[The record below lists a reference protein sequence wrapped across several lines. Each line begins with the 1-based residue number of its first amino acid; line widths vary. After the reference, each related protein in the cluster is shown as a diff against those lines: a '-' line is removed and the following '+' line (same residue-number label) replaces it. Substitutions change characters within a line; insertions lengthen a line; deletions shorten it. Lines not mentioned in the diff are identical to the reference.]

1 MLAVTLLLGVVAF
14 VALRGPS
21 GSATPSGPLLRFEP
35 ARVVSLQLRRSDTD
49 PPESIERVGDEWLVR
64 VGATTWPASGQTLQA
79 GLRVLAS
86 LEPDRPE
93 PSPAGLEHAPTLTIT
108 LDQGPAQRLRI
119 APTPVGG
126 LVLAIGSSDAPTGT
140 GPARQAAGW
149 VSADVHAMLVAS
161 GLRAWR
167 DPAAIPG
174 LGPSVW
180 RIALRAGNADL
191 ELARQQGRWS
201 IRSPI
206 QAPADP
212 EAVDRLVRHLASIIV
227 ADFRD
232 SGAAPLSQEAA
243 SVEVESAERL
253 EPGVPPRSVVR
264 RLVVG
269 AATDLGGRTV
279 EARSE
284 VERSGVPPESR
295 VLAVLA
301 QPLAELRADASAFVS
316 RRSIDAP
323 AADVGRIEVT
333 ACDGGSSS
341 VVART
346 LDGWTLDD
354 RPLTGDDLTL
364 VQGLVLLLATAPSSR
379 ITVGDP
385 AALVRP
391 VCLRLSTI
399 AGTPLAEATIGLNA
413 DGRVAVRVGAV
424 TRVYTEPAAATAHA
438 WLEARLAP
446 R

>member
-1 MLAVTLLLGVVAF
+1 M
-14 VALRGPS
+14 
-21 GSATPSGPLLRFEP
+21 
-35 ARVVSLQLRRSDTD
+35 
-49 PPESIERVGDEWLVR
+49 
-64 VGATTWPASGQTLQA
+64 
-79 GLRVLAS
+79 
-86 LEPDRPE
+86 
-93 PSPAGLEHAPTLTIT
+93 
-108 LDQGPAQRLRI
+108 
-119 APTPVGG
+119 
-126 LVLAIGSSDAPTGT
+126 
-140 GPARQAAGW
+140 
-149 VSADVHAMLVAS
+149 
-161 GLRAWR
+161 
-167 DPAAIPG
+167 
-174 LGPSVW
+174 
-180 RIALRAGNADL
+180 
-191 ELARQQGRWS
+191 
-201 IRSPI
+201 
-206 QAPADP
+206 
-212 EAVDRLVRHLASIIV
+212 
-227 ADFRD
+227 
-232 SGAAPLSQEAA
+232 
-243 SVEVESAERL
+243 
-253 EPGVPPRSVVR
+253 
-264 RLVVG
+264 
-269 AATDLGGRTV
+269 
-279 EARSE
+279 
-284 VERSGVPPESR
+284 PPESR